1 MRTIREVTVHTVGVP
16 VTATFRF
23 ASGSAGAA
31 GGRAPIVL
39 VRVVDSEGCHGWGE
53 GRPMPQ
59 WSYETVETVAAAI
72 RHHLGPAVLGTP
84 VTDLWELHRR
94 MHAAIGRG
102 PSTGQPVA
110 KAAVDIAVHDLCA
123 RAAGLPLRSLLGGG
137 AQRRAVALSHTLAT
151 HDPGAVREEVA
162 RARAAGFRHVNFKVA
177 VESRSDVEVAAA
189 VREAAGP
196 GAFVWADANQG
207 LTVPRALAIVPG
219 LAAVAV
225 DLLEQPFPA
234 DQAHLL
240 RALRPHC
247 PLPLAVDES
256 SVSPADFFAHAAQGL
271 VDYLVLKLTRSGGI
285 WPSVAQLRVAE
296 AAGLPFVTSGLT
308 DGLVTRLAAC
318 QVAAAFGS
326 TGPAALNGSQ
336 FLDESELYPAKAEVE
351 SMGEVRLPDTPGI
364 GVEPDPYGI
373 AQLSIPV

>member
-1 MRTIREVTVHTVGVP
+1 MRTIREVDVRAVALP
-16 VTATFRF
+16 VTGTFRF

-31 GGRAPIVL
+31 GDRAVLVL

-59 WSYETVETVAAAI
+59 WAYETAETAVAAI
-72 RHHLGPAVLGTP
+72 RHHLGPAVLGVS
-84 VTDLWELHRR
+84 VTDRWDLHRR

-102 PSTGQPVA
+102 PSTGLPVA
-110 KAAVDIAVHDLCA
+110 KAAVDMAMHDLCA
-123 RAAGLPLRSLLGGG
+123 RAAGLPLRCLVGGG
-137 AQRRAVALSHTLAT
+137 LARRTVALSHTVTA

-162 RARAAGFRHVNFKVA
+162 EARVAGFRHHNFKVA
-177 VESRSDVEVAAA
+177 VEARTDLAVAAA

-196 GAFVWADANQG
+196 DAFVWADANQG
-207 LTVPRALAIVPG
+207 LTMARALALAPG
-219 LAAVAV
+219 LADAGV

-256 SVSPADFFAHAAQGL
+256 SVSPGDLFAHAAAGL

-285 WPSVAQLRVAE
+285 WPSLAQLRVAE

-308 DGLVTRLAAC
+308 DGLLTRVAAC

-326 TGPAALNGSQ
+326 AGPAALNGGQ
-336 FLDESELYPAKAEVE
+336 FLDESALYPGRVEVE
-351 SMGEVRLPDTPGI
+351 SRGEVRLPDGPGI
-364 GVEPDPYGI
+364 GVEPDPDGI
-373 AQLSIPV
+373 RELGVPC